1 MDTDL
6 NTLVFQ
12 IISFQ
17 LLCIERIALKHVYYH
32 CKDPK
37 FGPSFQ
43 GGKTARPNKPAQ
55 QMQHARGFIVGCAN
69 G

>member
-1 MDTDL
+1 MSIDRG
-6 NTLVFQ
+6 LV
-12 IISFQ
+12 
-17 LLCIERIALKHVYYH
+17 KNGDH

-37 FGPSFQ
+37 FGSSFQ

-55 QMQHARGFIVGCAN
+55 QMQPARGFIVGCAN

>member
-1 MDTDL
+1 MSIDRG
-6 NTLVFQ
+6 LV
-12 IISFQ
+12 
-17 LLCIERIALKHVYYH
+17 KNGDH

-37 FGPSFQ
+37 FGSSFQ

>member
-1 MDTDL
+1 MSIDRGLIKNGD
-6 NTLVFQ
+6 
-12 IISFQ
+12 
-17 LLCIERIALKHVYYH
+17 H

-55 QMQHARGFIVGCAN
+55 QMQHARGFIDGCTNRVILISWEAEHTEQ
-69 G
+69 